1 MAQAS
6 GQPMGLPVVAD
17 GRDLG
22 AALQAGDFAITVEVL
37 PPTGADAEPLLG
49 ALEAVADLPFHGF
62 SVATNP
68 VARAHMSALA
78 LCALLQARTGKP
90 ATLHCTTRDHNRLS
104 VQGLLWGALALGIH
118 SVLVTTGDY
127 VALEAKGRTTS
138 GRDLGVNDLVLMA
151 RQAGLLTGV
160 ALDPRSSGERLDH
173 EVQRLE
179 LKARAGA
186 QFVVTQPV
194 FAEVGAERL
203 LSATR
208 HIGIPVLLGILPL
221 RTARHASYLHDSI
234 AGITVPDVVR
244 ARMESASE
252 PKAEGIAG
260 AREVLRVARE
270 RSAGAC
276 IMPPFGRYEILA
288 DIMA

>member
-194 FAEVGAERL
+194 FDEVGAERL